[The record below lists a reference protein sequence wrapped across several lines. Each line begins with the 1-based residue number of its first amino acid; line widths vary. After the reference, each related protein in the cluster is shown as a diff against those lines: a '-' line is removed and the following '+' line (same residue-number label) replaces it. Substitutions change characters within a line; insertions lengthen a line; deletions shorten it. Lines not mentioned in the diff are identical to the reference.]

1 MPKARTNQTALSDEQ
16 IIAALMHSASLRQA
30 ADTLG
35 ISPRA
40 LYDRMGYR
48 DFKAAYSAAKAEVMR
63 QAVQSLNAKLAAAIE
78 VIAEIMTDDNTATP
92 YRLQAAKLILDNTG
106 KFTARLDAADKYIAE
121 QYDDNMNPDKW

>member
-1 MPKARTNQTALSDEQ
+1 MPKARTNQTAVSDEQ

-35 ISPRA
+35 LSPRT

-106 KFTARLDAADKYIAE
+106 KFTARLDAADKYIAD